1 MGRAEKRNNNKYI
14 RKKLTTK
21 QFEDLKES
29 MKKEY
34 VNEEVNK
41 AILVYQKLWTECLI
55 EGFKKCGYPNDKAM
69 QLLDQVELLM
79 VQKVE
84 EKSNGES

>member
-21 QFEDLKES
+21 QYEELKET
-29 MKKEY
+29 MTKEY
-34 VNEEVNK
+34 VAEEVNK
-41 AILVYQKLWTECLI
+41 AILVYQKLWTNCII
-55 EGFKKCGYPNDKAM
+55 EGVKKCGYSNDKAM

-84 EKSNGES
+84 EKRNGES